1 MSNLNAPEPMAQGI
15 AKPATQQEIDKE
27 ATYTDP
33 NLHRR
38 IEREP
43 ELEPQQTEPSKYKVG
58 VFGVNSYRIIKSY
71 YHDEEST
78 ESEIP

>member
-1 MSNLNAPEPMAQGI
+1 MAQGI

-38 IEREP
+38 IV
-43 ELEPQQTEPSKYKVG
+43 QDSNDSTEYTLLVHG
-58 VFGVNSYRIIKSY
+58 RNSYRIVKTPVEDIP
-71 YHDEEST
+71 DEY
-78 ESEIP
+78 EIP

>member
-1 MSNLNAPEPMAQGI
+1 MSNPNAPEPMAQGI
-15 AKPATQQEIDKE
+15 AKPATQAEIDKE

-38 IEREP
+38 IENEP
-43 ELEPQQTEPSKYKVG
+43 ELEPQQTEPSEYSVG
-58 VFGVNSYRIIKSY
+58 VFNLNSYRIKKSY
-71 YHDEEST
+71 YHNEEST